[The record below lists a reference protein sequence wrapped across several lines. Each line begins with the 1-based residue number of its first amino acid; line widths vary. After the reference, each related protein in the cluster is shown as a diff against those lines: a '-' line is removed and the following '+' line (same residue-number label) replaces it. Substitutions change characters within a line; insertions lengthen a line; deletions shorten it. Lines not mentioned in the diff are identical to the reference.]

1 MGCIFLQT
9 LSEVEDS
16 LREFEQRVTELKARA
31 EGQSDQISNQ
41 ELLKLQ
47 VYQLLCGAYTVTHC
61 DGHRMSAQIYHFNL
75 REYLFLLYKF
85 TTLI

>member
-1 MGCIFLQT
+1 MCCIVLQT

-47 VYQLLCGAYTVTHC
+47 VYQILCGAYTVTLWST
-61 DGHRMSAQIYHFNL
+61 GVNGVLKSI
-75 REYLFLLYKF
+75 
-85 TTLI
+85 